1 VPIQQVASPNVLS
14 LGERMPQTPITT
26 PTYALEFQKAIEAA
40 SLGRDVHNIQVCIC
54 LHS

>member
-1 VPIQQVASPNVLS
+1 MIG

-40 SLGRDVHNIQVCIC
+40 SLGRDVHTVQVIQGNLNIKCE
-54 LHS
+54 